1 MKQRILVVD
10 DEHDLCEILRFNLE
24 TAGYEVV
31 VAYSAEEVQA
41 HDVTRFQLI
50 LLDVM
55 MPGISGFELARQLKS
70 SKRTAGIPIIFL
82 TAKDTEEDTLHGFE
96 LGADDYV
103 AKPFSLREVL
113 ARVKVV
119 LGRSTSHTN
128 EIHFHNLYMDVQSRR
143 VTLNG
148 QDVDLT
154 KTEFSILHLL
164 LTHQGHIF
172 TRSELIEQVWPA
184 DVVVSERTVDV
195 NLTRLRKKI
204 GEYASCI
211 CNKTGF
217 GYYFEG
223 V

>member
-31 VAYSAEEVQA
+31 VAYSAEEVQV

-70 SKRTAGIPIIFL
+70 SERTAGIPIIFL

-119 LGRSTSHTN
+119 LGRSISHAN
-128 EIHFHNLYMDVQSRR
+128 EIRFHNLYMDVQSRR

-154 KTEFSILHLL
+154 KTEFSILRLL
-164 LTHQGHIF
+164 LTHQGQIF
-172 TRSELIEQVWPA
+172 TRSERIEQVWPA

>member
-70 SKRTAGIPIIFL
+70 SERTAGIPIIFL

-128 EIHFHNLYMDVQSRR
+128 EIHFHNLYMDVKE
-143 VTLNG
+143 V
-148 QDVDLT
+148 
-154 KTEFSILHLL
+154 F
-164 LTHQGHIF
+164 
-172 TRSELIEQVWPA
+172 
-184 DVVVSERTVDV
+184 VSP
-195 NLTRLRKKI
+195 
-204 GEYASCI
+204 
-211 CNKTGF
+211 
-217 GYYFEG
+217 
-223 V
+223 